1 MNVGDLIAPTS
12 DLSAWDM
19 NPVRKKHK
27 PQELPLDLLL
37 TEASD
42 YRDYMVCLDT
52 LAQDKIFHQYGV

>member
-37 TEASD
+37 TEPQIIETIWS
-42 YRDYMVCLDT
+42 VLT
-52 LAQDKIFHQYGV
+52 P